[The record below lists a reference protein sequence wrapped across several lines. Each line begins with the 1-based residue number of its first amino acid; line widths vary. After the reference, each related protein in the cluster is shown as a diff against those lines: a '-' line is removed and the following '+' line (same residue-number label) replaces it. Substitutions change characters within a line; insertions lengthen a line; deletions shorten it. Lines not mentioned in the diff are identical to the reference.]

1 METAL
6 TFAVLASGLSV
17 ERFGAQG
24 GMPKLKD
31 VIRELEGRSGSCN
44 AGDSYGIGGKP

>member
-1 METAL
+1 MEKAL

-17 ERFGAQG
+17 EQFGAQG

-31 VIRELEGRSGSCN
+31 VIRELEIWFDGRN
-44 AGDSYGIGGKP
+44 PGDSYRIGGKP